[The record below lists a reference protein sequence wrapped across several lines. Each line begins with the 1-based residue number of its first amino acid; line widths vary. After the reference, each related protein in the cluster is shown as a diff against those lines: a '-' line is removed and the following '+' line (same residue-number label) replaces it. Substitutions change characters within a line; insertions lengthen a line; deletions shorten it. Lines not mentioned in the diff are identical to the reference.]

1 MNILGLSCFY
11 HDSAAALVRDGVIVA
26 AAQEERFTR
35 RRHDERFP
43 VSAVRF
49 CLERS
54 GISMEQV
61 DLVVFYDK
69 PLLKFE
75 RLLHSYLSAAPYGLR
90 SFAAAIP
97 AWMKD
102 KLWMKELIR
111 ESLDYR
117 GEILFTEHHE
127 SHAASAFY
135 PSPFKEAAVLTM
147 DGVGEWATASVGR
160 GDGHRLDL
168 LSELKFPHSLG
179 LLYSA
184 FTHYCGFRVNSGEYK
199 LMGLAPLGEPR
210 YESVIRDTLLDLKE
224 DGSFR
229 LDLSYFDFVA
239 GLTMTNAKFDA
250 LFAGPARAP
259 EAPLE
264 RRHKDLAASVQ
275 AVCEEVML
283 RMARRARAK
292 TGSSNLCLA
301 GGVALNCVGN
311 GRIVREGV
319 FDNVWIQPAAGDA
332 GGALG
337 AALFA
342 WHAVL
347 GKPRDPGP
355 RDGQQGSLLGP
366 DYSDEAIEA
375 ALKAKGAAYRRLE
388 PAALHKEVA
397 GLLAQGKVVGWF
409 QGRMEYG
416 PRALGARSILADA
429 RDAEMRSTLN
439 LKIKGRESFRPFA
452 PAVLAEKA
460 AEWFDLGV
468 ASPYMML
475 TAPARN
481 RSALPATTHVD
492 GSARVQTVAREDNAP
507 FYDLLAAFET
517 ETGCPALANTSFNV
531 RGEPIV
537 CRPEEAWAC
546 FRRTGMDS
554 LAIGSFLLF
563 KDDQPPLTGDE
574 QWTTFAP
581 D

>member
-43 VSAVRF
+43 VEAIRF
-49 CLERS
+49 CLERG
-54 GISMEQV
+54 GIAMKDV

-75 RLLHSYLSAAPYGLR
+75 RLLRSYLWAAPSGLR

-97 AWMKD
+97 VWMKD

-111 ESLDYR
+111 ESLEWD

-147 DGVGEWATASVGR
+147 DGVGEWAVASIGK
-160 GDGHRLDL
+160 GDGARLDL
-168 LSELKFPHSLG
+168 LSEMRFPHSLG

-184 FTHYCGFRVNSGEYK
+184 FTYYCGFRVNSGEYK

-210 YESVIRDTLLDLKE
+210 HKDLILSKLLDLKA

-229 LDLSYFDFVA
+229 LDLSYFDYVA
-239 GLTMTNAKFDA
+239 GLTMTSPKFHA
-250 LFAGPARAP
+250 LFGMPPRAP
-259 EAPLE
+259 EGDIPQAY
-264 RRHKDLAASVQ
+264 RDVAASIQ
-275 AVCEEVML
+275 AVCEEIMV
-283 RMARRARAK
+283 RMARTARAK
-292 TGSSNLCLA
+292 TGSKNLCLA

-311 GRIVREGV
+311 GRIVREKI
-319 FDNVWIQPAAGDA
+319 FDEVWIQPAAGDA

-347 GKPRDPGP
+347 GKPRAPGP

-366 DYSDEAIEA
+366 DYSDDAIEA
-375 ALKAKGAAYRRLE
+375 VLKAKGAKYRRAPDVAKE
-388 PAALHKEVA
+388 AASLVA
-397 GLLAQGKVVGWF
+397 KGKVVGWF

-416 PRALGARSILADA
+416 PRALGARSILGDA
-429 RDAEMRSTLN
+429 RDPKMRSTLN
-439 LKIKGRESFRPFA
+439 LKIKFRESFRPFA

-468 ASPYMML
+468 ESPYMLL
-475 TAPARN
+475 TAAARDAG
-481 RSALPATTHVD
+481 ALPTTTHAD
-492 GSARVQTVAREDNAP
+492 GSARVQTVRREDNAP
-507 FYDLLAAFET
+507 FHDLLKAFEA
-517 ETGCPALANTSFNV
+517 ETGCPAVANTSFNV

-546 FRRTGMDS
+546 FRRTGMDA
-554 LAIGSFLLF
+554 LAIGSFLLV
-563 KDDQPPLTGDE
+563 KEDQPALKGDE
-574 QWTTFAP
+574 SWTTFAP